1 MVDAV
6 VWCSQGIRHDRP
18 AAASER
24 DDGRVV
30 GVVSLFRDPQSQA
43 GSSDETKS
51 ETAIDLA
58 EFRDVSG

>member
-6 VWCSQGIRHDRP
+6 VWCGQGIGHDRP
-18 AAASER
+18 TAAPER
-24 DDGRVV
+24 DDGGVV
-30 GVVSLFRDPQSQA
+30 GVVSLFRDTQSQA
-43 GSSDETKS
+43 GTGNETKP